1 MLTFFLLLV
10 QQVGATLLE
19 NSGDFIYQY
28 GNGTTSLFKDGYGPG
43 GVLKGFS
50 DFVQNADTFI
60 LSAFLANLAATAFIA
75 QLLYG
80 NKKYEEESD
89 SDLDSYTDT
98 DASDADDD
106 KEEEPIYESQYFKQL
121 EDMPDQPL
129 SADELT
135 CIGHHVLIEETP
147 KGIVHMGYNVTTE
160 TFDYYTD
167 HFVDVTYEILD
178 TVARLFAIT
187 FHCKQV
193 CVNYREEVRK
203 GEQNMLS
210 EIEFDKLKKE
220 IEERKVKNS
229 SNKERSVFASFK
241 NYNKNVGSSGNVAK
255 KYYIVTEKANRF
267 KYKGKIS
274 DYEKAQ
280 KKTAEEATVNCV
292 RISYSDYKR
301 QLTENTAL

>member
-1 MLTFFLLLV
+1 MFTFFLLLT

-28 GNGTTSLFKDGYGPG
+28 GNGTTLQYSLFKDGYGPG

-80 NKKYEEESD
+80 NKHQEQEEEDD
-89 SDLDSYTDT
+89 SDLYTDT
-98 DASDADDD
+98 DTEADD
-106 KEEEPIYESQYFKQL
+106 KEEPVYESQYFKQL
-121 EDMPDQPL
+121 EDMPDLPL
-129 SADELT
+129 SQDELT
-135 CIGHHVLIEETP
+135 RIGHHVLIEETP
-147 KGIVHMGYNVTTE
+147 KGIVHMGYNITTE

-167 HFVDVTYEILD
+167 HFVDVTYEMLD

-241 NYNKNVGSSGNVAK
+241 NYNKNVGSSGNVSK

-301 QLTENTAL
+301 HLTESTAL